1 MGGIFDIMEI
11 FMILKNLKNFNIRQ
25 IADSG
30 QCFRMIPCDPYDP
43 QTAYHVISR
52 GHFLIL
58 EQHGDEVT
66 FHCPDD
72 EFLFWEH
79 YFDLETDYD
88 AYIRAV
94 DPADEYL
101 AKATTFGSGIRILN
115 QDLWEMII
123 TFIISQQKTIPA
135 IRVLVEALSKTYG
148 TRHEVPLECTL
159 HNPASLLPNVQ
170 FSDGSA
176 VQPASVIDQENL
188 SASATVTT
196 DPAPGYYYSFP
207 TPEEL
212 NRASLDDLLALKLGY
227 RAKYIKRTCEDVC
240 SGKLDLDRLR
250 RLNYAD
256 SMETLLSCYGIGI
269 KVANCICLFGLH
281 HIGAFPVDTWIKKIL
296 LREYAPKSQCTGHI
310 PESRLCEALIEEN
323 FSKYPGFAGVLQQY
337 IFFYE
342 REFSGKTLLD
352 PSEIK

>member
-1 MGGIFDIMEI
+1 
-11 FMILKNLKNFNIRQ
+11 MITKALKNFNIRQ

-30 QCFRMIPCDPYDP
+30 QCFRMVPCDPNRS
-43 QTAYHVISR
+43 QTAYQVISGR
-52 GHFLIL
+52 HFLII

-66 FHCPDD
+66 FHCPND
-72 EFLFWEH
+72 EFAFWEH

-88 AYIRAV
+88 AYIRAI
-94 DPADEYL
+94 DPMDDYL
-101 AKATTFGSGIRILN
+101 SKAAAFGNGIRILN

-135 IRVLVEALSKTYG
+135 IRALVEALSEKYG
-148 TRHEVPLECTL
+148 TRYKIP
-159 HNPASLLPNVQ
+159 P
-170 FSDGSA
+170 
-176 VQPASVIDQENL
+176 
-188 SASATVTT
+188 TVS
-196 DPAPGYYYSFP
+196 GYYYAFP
-207 TPEEL
+207 SPEEL

-227 RAKYIKRTCEDVC
+227 RAKYIKRTCEDIC

-250 RLNYAD
+250 GMNYAD
-256 SMETLLSCYGIGI
+256 SMEALLSCYGIGV

-296 LREYAPKSQCTGHI
+296 LREYAPKSHCTGHV
-310 PESRLCEALIEEN
+310 PETRLCEALIEEN

-342 REFSGKTLLD
+342 RNFSQKALQDT
-352 PSEIK
+352 SVIK

>member
-1 MGGIFDIMEI
+1 
-11 FMILKNLKNFNIRQ
+11 MITKALKNFNIHQ

-30 QCFRMIPCDPYDP
+30 QCFRMVPYDP
-43 QTAYHVISR
+43 NRSQTAYRVISG
-52 GHFLIL
+52 GHFLIV
-58 EQHGDEVT
+58 EQTGDEVN
-66 FHCPDD
+66 FHCPND
-72 EFLFWEH
+72 EFVFWEH

-88 AYIRAV
+88 AYIRAI
-94 DPADEYL
+94 DPMDDYL
-101 AKATTFGSGIRILN
+101 SKAATFGNGIRILN

-135 IRVLVEALSKTYG
+135 IRALVEMLSEKYG
-148 TRHEVPLECTL
+148 TRHKIPMECNFHT
-159 HNPASLLPNVQ
+159 HASILPNVQ

-176 VQPASVIDQENL
+176 GQHTSVTFQKQL
-188 SASATVTT
+188 SASAAPAIT
-196 DPAPGYYYSFP
+196 DPPPEYYYTFP

-212 NRASLDDLLALKLGY
+212 NHASLDDLLALKLGY

-250 RLNYAD
+250 SLNYAD

-323 FSKYPGFAGVLQQY
+323 FSKYPRFAGVLQQY

-342 REFSGKTLLD
+342 REISLKASQAAND
-352 PSEIK
+352 IK

>member
-1 MGGIFDIMEI
+1 
-11 FMILKNLKNFNIRQ
+11 MITKALKNFNIRQ

-30 QCFRMIPCDPYDP
+30 QCFRMVPCDPNRS
-43 QTAYHVISR
+43 QTAYRVISGR
-52 GHFLIL
+52 HFLII

-66 FHCPDD
+66 FHCPND
-72 EFLFWEH
+72 EFAFWEH
-79 YFDLETDYD
+79 YFDLKTDYD
-88 AYIRAV
+88 AYIRAI
-94 DPADEYL
+94 DPMDDYL
-101 AKATTFGSGIRILN
+101 SKAAAFGNGIRILN

-135 IRVLVEALSKTYG
+135 IRALVEALSEKYG
-148 TRHEVPLECTL
+148 TRYKIP
-159 HNPASLLPNVQ
+159 P
-170 FSDGSA
+170 
-176 VQPASVIDQENL
+176 
-188 SASATVTT
+188 TVS
-196 DPAPGYYYSFP
+196 GYYYAFP

-227 RAKYIKRTCEDVC
+227 RAKYIKRTCEDIC

-250 RLNYAD
+250 GMNYAD
-256 SMETLLSCYGIGI
+256 SMEALLSCYGIGV

-296 LREYAPKSQCTGHI
+296 LREYAPKSHCTGHV
-310 PESRLCEALIEEN
+310 PETRLCEALIAEN

-342 REFSGKTLLD
+342 REFSQKILQDTNG
-352 PSEIK
+352 IKYNR

>member
-1 MGGIFDIMEI
+1 
-11 FMILKNLKNFNIRQ
+11 MITKALKNFNLRQ

-30 QCFRMIPCDPYDP
+30 QCFRMVPCDPNRS
-43 QTAYHVISR
+43 QTAYRVISGR
-52 GHFLIL
+52 HFLIV
-58 EQHGDEVT
+58 EQTGDEVT
-66 FHCPDD
+66 FHCPND
-72 EFLFWEH
+72 EFAFWEH
-79 YFDLETDYD
+79 YFDLKTDYD
-88 AYIRAV
+88 TYIRAI
-94 DPADEYL
+94 DPMDDYL
-101 AKATTFGSGIRILN
+101 SRAAAFGSGIRILN

-135 IRVLVEALSKTYG
+135 IRALVEALSEKYG
-148 TRHEVPLECTL
+148 TRYKIP
-159 HNPASLLPNVQ
+159 P
-170 FSDGSA
+170 
-176 VQPASVIDQENL
+176 
-188 SASATVTT
+188 TVS
-196 DPAPGYYYSFP
+196 GYYYAFP

-240 SGKLDLDRLR
+240 SGKLDLDRLMK
-250 RLNYAD
+250 LNYAD
-256 SMETLLSCYGIGI
+256 SMEVLLSCYGIGI

-296 LREYAPKSQCTGHI
+296 LREYAPKSRCTSHV

-342 REFSGKTLLD
+342 REFSSKAALTANV
-352 PSEIK
+352 

>member
-1 MGGIFDIMEI
+1 
-11 FMILKNLKNFNIRQ
+11 MITKTLKNFNLRQ

-30 QCFRMIPCDPYDP
+30 QCFRMVPCAPDDP
-43 QTAYHVISR
+43 QTAYRVISG
-52 GHFLIL
+52 GHFLVV
-58 EQHGDEVT
+58 EQHEDEVT

-72 EFLFWEH
+72 EFPFWEH

-88 AYIRAV
+88 SYIRV
-94 DPADEYL
+94 IDPTDDYL
-101 AKATTFGSGIRILN
+101 SKAAAFGSGIRILN

-135 IRVLVEALSKTYG
+135 IRALVEALSEKYG
-148 TRHEVPLECTL
+148 TRYEILSEYSL
-159 HNPASLLPNVQ
+159 HNSKSTPVDMQ
-170 FSDGSA
+170 FPDGYA
-176 VQPASVIDQENL
+176 EHCTFYA
-188 SASATVTT
+188 
-196 DPAPGYYYSFP
+196 FP

-250 RLNYAD
+250 GLNYSD

-296 LREYAPKSQCTGHI
+296 LQEYAPKSKCTGQV

-342 REFSGKTLLD
+342 RELSTQKL
-352 PSEIK
+352 

>member
-1 MGGIFDIMEI
+1 
-11 FMILKNLKNFNIRQ
+11 MITKALKNFNIRQ

-30 QCFRMIPCDPYDP
+30 QCFRMVPCDPNRS
-43 QTAYHVISR
+43 QTAYRVISGR
-52 GHFLIL
+52 HFLII

-66 FHCPDD
+66 FHCPND
-72 EFLFWEH
+72 EFAFWEH

-88 AYIRAV
+88 AYIRTI
-94 DPADEYL
+94 DPMDDYL
-101 AKATTFGSGIRILN
+101 SKAAAFGNGIRILN

-135 IRVLVEALSKTYG
+135 IRALVDALSEKYG
-148 TRHEVPLECTL
+148 TRYKIP
-159 HNPASLLPNVQ
+159 P
-170 FSDGSA
+170 
-176 VQPASVIDQENL
+176 
-188 SASATVTT
+188 TVS
-196 DPAPGYYYSFP
+196 GYYYAFP
-207 TPEEL
+207 SPEEL

-250 RLNYAD
+250 GMNYAD
-256 SMETLLSCYGIGI
+256 SMEALLSCYGIGV

-296 LREYAPKSQCTGHI
+296 LREYAPKSHCTGHV
-310 PESRLCEALIEEN
+310 PETRLCEALIAEN

-342 REFSGKTLLD
+342 REFSQKILQDTNG
-352 PSEIK
+352 IKYDR

>member
-1 MGGIFDIMEI
+1 
-11 FMILKNLKNFNIRQ
+11 MITKALKNFNIRQ

-30 QCFRMIPCDPYDP
+30 QCFRMVPCDPNRS
-43 QTAYHVISR
+43 QTAYRVISGR
-52 GHFLIL
+52 HFLII

-66 FHCPDD
+66 FHCPND
-72 EFLFWEH
+72 EFAFWEH

-88 AYIRAV
+88 AYIRTI
-94 DPADEYL
+94 DPMDDYL
-101 AKATTFGSGIRILN
+101 SKAAAFGNGIRILN

-135 IRVLVEALSKTYG
+135 IRALVDALSEKYG
-148 TRHEVPLECTL
+148 TRNKIP
-159 HNPASLLPNVQ
+159 P
-170 FSDGSA
+170 
-176 VQPASVIDQENL
+176 
-188 SASATVTT
+188 TVS
-196 DPAPGYYYSFP
+196 GYYYAFP
-207 TPEEL
+207 SPEEL

-250 RLNYAD
+250 GMNYAD
-256 SMETLLSCYGIGI
+256 SMEALLSCYGIGV

-296 LREYAPKSQCTGHI
+296 LREYAPKSHCTGHV
-310 PESRLCEALIEEN
+310 PETRLCEALIAEN

-342 REFSGKTLLD
+342 RDFSQKALQDT
-352 PSEIK
+352 SVIK

>member
-1 MGGIFDIMEI
+1 
-11 FMILKNLKNFNIRQ
+11 MITKTLKNFNIRQ

-30 QCFRMIPCDPYDP
+30 QCFRMVPCTPDNP
-43 QTAYHVISR
+43 QTAYRVISG
-52 GHFLIL
+52 GHFLVV

-66 FHCPDD
+66 FHCSDD
-72 EFLFWEH
+72 EFAFWEH

-88 AYIRAV
+88 TYIRMI
-94 DPADEYL
+94 DPTDDYL
-101 AKATTFGSGIRILN
+101 SKAAAFGSGIRILN

-135 IRVLVEALSKTYG
+135 IRALVEALSEKYG
-148 TRHEVPLECTL
+148 TRYEHDTFY
-159 HNPASLLPNVQ
+159 A
-170 FSDGSA
+170 
-176 VQPASVIDQENL
+176 
-188 SASATVTT
+188 
-196 DPAPGYYYSFP
+196 FP

-212 NRASLDDLLALKLGY
+212 NHASLDDLLALKLGY

-250 RLNYAD
+250 GLNYSD
-256 SMETLLSCYGIGI
+256 SMETLLSCYGIGV
-269 KVANCICLFGLH
+269 KVASCICLFGLH

-296 LREYAPKSQCTGHI
+296 LREYAPKSQCTGHV

-342 REFSGKTLLD
+342 RELSTQKL
-352 PSEIK
+352 

>member
-1 MGGIFDIMEI
+1 
-11 FMILKNLKNFNIRQ
+11 MITKALKNFNIRQ

-30 QCFRMIPCDPYDP
+30 QCFRMVPCDPNRS
-43 QTAYHVISR
+43 QTAYRVISGR
-52 GHFLIL
+52 HFLII

-66 FHCPDD
+66 FHCPND
-72 EFLFWEH
+72 EFAFWEH
-79 YFDLETDYD
+79 YFDLKTDYD
-88 AYIRAV
+88 AYIRAI
-94 DPADEYL
+94 DPMDDYL
-101 AKATTFGSGIRILN
+101 SKAAAFGNGIRILN

-135 IRVLVEALSKTYG
+135 IRALVEALSEKYG
-148 TRHEVPLECTL
+148 TRYKIP
-159 HNPASLLPNVQ
+159 P
-170 FSDGSA
+170 
-176 VQPASVIDQENL
+176 
-188 SASATVTT
+188 TVS
-196 DPAPGYYYSFP
+196 GYYYAFP
-207 TPEEL
+207 SPEEL

-250 RLNYAD
+250 KLNYAD
-256 SMETLLSCYGIGI
+256 SMEVLLSCYGIGV

-296 LREYAPKSQCTGHI
+296 LQEYAPKSHCTGHV
-310 PESRLCEALIEEN
+310 PETRLCEALIAEN

-342 REFSGKTLLD
+342 REFSQKILQDTNG
-352 PSEIK
+352 IKYNR

>member
-1 MGGIFDIMEI
+1 
-11 FMILKNLKNFNIRQ
+11 MITKALKNFNIRQ

-30 QCFRMIPCDPYDP
+30 QCFRMVPCDPNRS
-43 QTAYHVISR
+43 QTAYRVISGR
-52 GHFLIL
+52 HFLII

-66 FHCPDD
+66 FHSPND
-72 EFLFWEH
+72 EFAFWEH

-88 AYIRAV
+88 AYSRAI
-94 DPADEYL
+94 DPMDDYL
-101 AKATTFGSGIRILN
+101 SKAAAFGNGIRILN

-135 IRVLVEALSKTYG
+135 IRALVEALSEKYG
-148 TRHEVPLECTL
+148 TRYKIP
-159 HNPASLLPNVQ
+159 P
-170 FSDGSA
+170 
-176 VQPASVIDQENL
+176 
-188 SASATVTT
+188 TVS
-196 DPAPGYYYSFP
+196 GYYYAFP

-227 RAKYIKRTCEDVC
+227 RAKYIKRTCEDIC

-250 RLNYAD
+250 GMNYAD
-256 SMETLLSCYGIGI
+256 SMEALLSCYGIGV

-296 LREYAPKSQCTGHI
+296 LREYAPKSHCTGHV
-310 PESRLCEALIEEN
+310 PETRLCEALIAEN

-342 REFSGKTLLD
+342 REFSQKNTAGY
-352 PSEIK
+352 ERNQI